1 MFTGMPM
8 KYQEIV
14 KAAASS
20 ENVMLNILGKQ
31 INAVDDNCQLGQI
44 NCSGTLQSNLMGVVM
59 VY

>member
-20 ENVMLNILGKQ
+20 ENVMLNILGRK
-31 INAVDDNCQLGQI
+31 INAVDGNCQLGQI